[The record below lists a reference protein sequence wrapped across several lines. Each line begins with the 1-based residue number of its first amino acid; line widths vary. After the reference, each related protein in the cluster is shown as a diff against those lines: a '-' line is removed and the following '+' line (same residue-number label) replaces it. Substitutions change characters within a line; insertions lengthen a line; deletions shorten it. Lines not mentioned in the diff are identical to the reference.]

1 MILTTN
7 EFLTKIVSVKLGKS
21 CKIKKTSN
29 KNLTIAI
36 VQPKII
42 LMSPASLGI
51 YNPVKKLTNGKPA
64 QAKRPRKT
72 L

>member
-36 VQPKII
+36 MQPKII

-51 YNPVKKLTNGKPA
+51 YSPVKKLTNGKPA

>member
-21 CKIKKTSN
+21 CKIKKISN

-36 VQPKII
+36 MQPKII

-51 YNPVKKLTNGKPA
+51 YSPVKKLTNGKPA

>member
-36 VQPKII
+36 MQPKII

-51 YNPVKKLTNGKPA
+51 YSPVKKLTNGKN
-64 QAKRPRKT
+64 RFVFIRC
-72 L
+72 

>member
-36 VQPKII
+36 MQPKII
-42 LMSPASLGI
+42 FMRPVSLGI
-51 YNPVKKLTNGKPA
+51 YSPVKKLTNDKPA
-64 QAKRPRKT
+64 QAKSPRKT